1 MNIQISKVHTS
12 FKLLFIVFFFL
23 SIQSCNTALYYDHYS
38 YKESISVKIEAL
50 ALIKKSTAEFN
61 KYEAKAEKIQ
71 IEMMKL
77 YEYEKYRKNNDETV
91 KMWKLMLDPD
101 GGLYAGYIEKWKEKG
116 KMSKVFA
123 TEAKKN
129 IEQAFDIIIGFENK
143 KIKGK

>member
-1 MNIQISKVHTS
+1 MNIQISRVQAS
-12 FKLLFIVFFFL
+12 FGIIITALIILAL
-23 SIQSCNTALYYDHYS
+23 QSCNTALYYDHYS
-38 YKESISVKIEAL
+38 YKESISVKVEAL
-50 ALIKKSTAEFN
+50 ALIKKSTAEFS

-71 IEMMKL
+71 IEMTKL

-91 KMWKLMLDPD
+91 MMWKLMLDPE